1 MNTIKNSIAL
11 AAASMLLA
19 QTSIAQIKTPFGVA
33 AGYLGTSRVDSGV
46 AYVKDK
52 AAYGAILGMQRPF
65 GSYALGLS
73 VAGHNIDNGN
83 TTADQQIV
91 VSSGIMSPV
100 GSPNS
105 FKWAAG
111 IARQLPNGDL
121 SNYTEGG
128 VRAGKKFGN
137 YTVAGS
143 IIYTDNGWGVA
154 DNTWKYSLGSG
165 MKISS
170 FDVAATLYTVDSQS
184 GNSSNL
190 LGDNKWSGLL
200 LKTAFNFPK
209 LAKIGIAY
217 DINDASATPDS
228 GMLVATV
235 GLGQFFG
242 GDSKTDLYASPDTAR
257 VGLASTTAF

>member
-1 MNTIKNSIAL
+1 MNMNKTSFAL

-19 QTSIAQIKTPFGVA
+19 QATIAQVKTPFGVA

-65 GSYALGLS
+65 GSYALGFS
-73 VAGHNIDNGN
+73 VAGHNVDNDN

-91 VSSGIMSPV
+91 VSTGIMSPAGTPSSV
-100 GSPNS
+100 
-105 FKWAAG
+105 KWAAG
-111 IARQLPNGDL
+111 IARQMPNGDL

-128 VRAGKKFGN
+128 VRAGKKLGK
-137 YTVAGS
+137 YTVAAS
-143 IIYTDNGWGVA
+143 IIYSDNAWGVA
-154 DNTWKYSLGSG
+154 DNTWKYSLGTG
-165 MKISS
+165 MKVSNVDI
-170 FDVAATLYTVDSQS
+170 AATAYSVQSQS
-184 GNSSNL
+184 ANSSNL
-190 LGDNKWSGLL
+190 LGDNNWSGLL

-209 LAKIGIAY
+209 LAKVGLAY

-228 GMLVATV
+228 GMLVATL

-242 GDSKTDLYASPDTAR
+242 GDSKYDLTSSPDGGR
-257 VGLASTTAF
+257 VVLASTTAF